1 MRKKYIIF
9 KKALFNFK
17 KVCYYVIKD
26 SKIGYFVLK
35 NTIVNLK
42 IKKYIFLF
50 TERGKNMPVF
60 TESKKGYDKDEVNA
74 FIKEL
79 NEKNEAILAEKDE
92 RIKELEDELKR
103 QSKAS
108 APVVESAPVVD
119 ASLDEAKKK
128 YERLCA
134 DMGEKLLLAEVKASE
149 IIDAANK
156 KAEEIV
162 AQARLDANSQV
173 EAILEDATLS
183 AEGVKKASADFL
195 AKEKEI
201 MALLSVTEET
211 FEKAL
216 ERISSQIYKG

>member
-1 MRKKYIIF
+1 
-9 KKALFNFK
+9 
-17 KVCYYVIKD
+17 
-26 SKIGYFVLK
+26 
-35 NTIVNLK
+35 
-42 IKKYIFLF
+42 
-50 TERGKNMPVF
+50 MPVF

-103 QSKAS
+103 CSKAS
-108 APVVESAPVVD
+108 APVVEAAPAVD
-119 ASLDEAKKK
+119 SSLDEAKKK